1 MTTPAPLVALTAVA
15 FLVGACG
22 QQPQSKKT
30 TDPAETATSTET
42 TKTTET
48 PEPPKTRSLFTG
60 TDLVGWHADVPAA
73 DDDADIAPSF
83 VARDSMLVSMGNP
96 PGHLIT
102 DEAYQDY
109 RLEVEYR
116 FAAEPGNCGVLVHA
130 SEPRALYAMFPKSI
144 EVQMHH
150 QNAGDFWC
158 IGENIAVN
166 DMASRRSGEPEN
178 WGGGPENSRRILNMT
193 DGSEHAPGEWNRM
206 VIECLGSKVR
216 VWVNGDLVNDGF
228 DCTAESGSIAIQAEG
243 VEVEFRRIDLT
254 PITELSSAAD
264 RDE

>member
-1 MTTPAPLVALTAVA
+1 MTTPTILVALSACTI
-15 FLVGACG
+15 FLGACG
-22 QQPQSKKT
+22 QQAQSEKT
-30 TDPAETATSTET
+30 TEPAETTET
-42 TKTTET
+42 TKPQEKIET
-48 PEPPKTRSLFTG
+48 PKTHSLFTG

-73 DDDADIAPSF
+73 DDDADITPSF
-83 VARDSMLVSMGNP
+83 VARDGMLVSMGNP

-102 DEAYQDY
+102 DAVYQNY
-109 RLEVEYR
+109 RLDIEYR

-130 SEPRALYAMFPKSI
+130 SAPRALYAMFPKSI

-166 DMASRRSGEPEN
+166 DMANRRSGEPET

-193 DGSEHAPGEWNRM
+193 DDSEHPAGEWNRM
-206 VIECLGSKVR
+206 VIECLGDKVR

-228 DCTAESGSIAIQAEG
+228 DCTADRGSIALQAEG
-243 VEVEFRRIDLT
+243 VEVEFRRIDIT
-254 PITELSSAAD
+254 PITELSPATN
-264 RDE
+264 RTE